1 MLIINVKD
9 NGTLD
14 RALKVLKRKFEKTGT
29 VKQLRS
35 RKEFIKPSIK
45 RRHEIRNAQYR
56 QSLNND

>member
-1 MLIINVKD
+1 MLIIKVKD
-9 NGTLD
+9 NETLD

-45 RRHEIRNAQYR
+45 RREEIRNAQYR

>member
-9 NGTLD
+9 HGTLD

-45 RRHEIRNAQYR
+45 RREEIRNAQYR